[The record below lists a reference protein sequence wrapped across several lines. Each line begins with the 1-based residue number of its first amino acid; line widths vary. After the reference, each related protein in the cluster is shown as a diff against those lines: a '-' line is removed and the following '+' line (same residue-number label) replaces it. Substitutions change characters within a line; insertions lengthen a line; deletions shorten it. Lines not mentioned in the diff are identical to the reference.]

1 MPICAILNLCNMS
14 LMTIARKYLIDR
26 EKGGFHHIVT
36 RCVRRTW
43 LCGKDAR
50 SGRDYSY
57 RKKWIEQYALELSE
71 AFTVNVF
78 AYAAMSNH
86 YHLALEYR
94 PQDALKLSDSEVARR
109 WLIAFPPRKDK
120 REAKYQ
126 ALLKSPELIAK
137 RRGQLADLSWFMKC
151 LNQRIAVRANREDD
165 CTGKFWEGRF
175 HSSKPL
181 KTLQDVYACMTYID
195 LNPVNAGASPEVASP
210 GEHTSLRRRVE
221 EAERDE
227 SKRGRVL
234 APMLVQGRSGEISSG
249 GATPLELTLRGYLEH
264 VHWTAR
270 AAKVEAKSRPR
281 PPPSLEEPD
290 EWLSTI
296 QSFVRRWG
304 RKPGLG
310 DTLLAGHAATEIVV
324 DGACTKA

>member
-1 MPICAILNLCNMS
+1 MS

-26 EKGGFHHIVT
+26 ERGGFHHIVT
-36 RCVRRTW
+36 RCVRRAW
-43 LCGKDAR
+43 LCGKDR
-50 SGRDYSY
+50 GNKRDYSY

-94 PQDALKLSDSEVARR
+94 PQDALNLSDTEVARR
-109 WLIAFPPRKDK
+109 WLIAFPPREGR

-126 ALLKSPELIAK
+126 ALLNDPELIA
-137 RRGQLADLSWFMKC
+137 RRRTQLADLSWFMKC

-181 KTLQDVYACMTYID
+181 KSLRAVYGCMTYVD
-195 LNPVNAGASPEVASP
+195 LNPVNAGASPDVASP

-221 EAERDE
+221 EAEQDE
-227 SKRGRVL
+227 SKLGKAL
-234 APMLVQGRSGEISSG
+234 APMLVRGRGGEVYSG
-249 GATPLELTLRGYLEH
+249 GATPLEVSLRGYLEH
-264 VHWTAR
+264 VRWTAR
-270 AAKVEAKSRPR
+270 AAKVEAKSRPQ
-281 PPPSLEEPD
+281 PPPTLVEPD
-290 EWLSTI
+290 EWLALI
-296 QSFVRRWG
+296 QSYVRRWG
-304 RKPGLG
+304 RKPGRHEA
-310 DTLLAGHAATEIVV
+310 TLVDHA
-324 DGACTKA
+324 